1 MNGTQFNGT
10 QFNGTQFNGAQ
21 FNGAALA
28 VGLAVLVI
36 GAALRV
42 ALRVSAR
49 SRVRR
54 RLPRTPGATERG
66 LRPIP
71 APVWFVRALDDAAIW
86 IEPAAV
92 WTATATGVC
101 LLTVVGAMVG
111 GPALALLAG
120 AAGAGGVA
128 VILVSRR
135 GRAATLLEAA
145 LPGALEAVARSLR
158 SGASLRAAVAEAAAA
173 TDGVLGSELARVE
186 SDSRRGVPLVVA
198 LDALA
203 VRLPLPGVR
212 LAVAALALGVE
223 TGGAQARAVDGVATT
238 LRDRIAAG
246 AEGRALAAQTR
257 ASVWVIAISPAA
269 FCAFAVT
276 TDPRTARFF
285 FRSAPGLTFL
295 ALGLVLDGAGALWMR
310 RLSSVDP

>member
-1 MNGTQFNGT
+1 VVEVKLNTAPFNSV
-10 QFNGTQFNGAQ
+10 
-21 FNGAALA
+21 ALG
-28 VGLAVLVI
+28 VGPAVLGI

-42 ALRVSAR
+42 ALKVSAR
-49 SRVRR
+49 SRVHG
-54 RLPRTPGATERG
+54 RLPRTPGATQRG
-66 LRPIP
+66 LRPMP
-71 APVWFVRALDDAAIW
+71 APAWFVRALDDAAIR
-86 IEPAAV
+86 IEPAAA
-92 WTATATGVC
+92 WTAAATGVC

-111 GPALALLAG
+111 GPALSLLAG
-120 AAGAGGVA
+120 AAGAGGAA
-128 VILVSRR
+128 VVLVSRR
-135 GRAATLLEAA
+135 GRAASLLEQA

-173 TDGVLGSELARVE
+173 TDGALGAELARV
-186 SDSRRGVPLVVA
+186 DADARRGVPLVVA

-212 LAVAALALGVE
+212 LAVAALSLGVE

-238 LRDRIAAG
+238 LRDRIAAH

-257 ASVWVIAISPAA
+257 ASVWVIAVSPAA

-295 ALGLVLDGAGALWMR
+295 ALGLALDGAGALWMR